1 MLNKGTMKKV
11 IIVICIIFVLGGL
24 IAWVYI
30 ESSKPLPGQQ
40 IADLGR
46 KHIEAGV
53 QVQYNSNPP
62 TSGDHYAD
70 WIKAGVYELSKDDR
84 YLVHSLEHGYIII
97 SYNCDVK
104 VGWVKSVLAHGIDE
118 EATGS
123 TDIATPSAALSD
135 KFKSEG
141 CHKLVD
147 QLIAVY
153 EKKGKSKIIIIPRSN
168 SDTEIALTAWTRIE
182 KFDGFD
188 AKRIEKFIDAYRNMG
203 PEKTMEP

>member
-1 MLNKGTMKKV
+1 MKKA
-11 IIVICIIFVLGGL
+11 IIIISILFVLGGL
-24 IAWVYI
+24 VAWVYI

-46 KHIEAGV
+46 KHVEVGV

-70 WIKAGVYELSKDDR
+70 WIRAGVYDLPKDDR

-104 VGWVKSVLAHGIDE
+104 VGWIKSVAAHGIDE
-118 EATGS
+118 TEATS
-123 TDIATPSAALSD
+123 SSDIATPSASLSD
-135 KFKSEG
+135 KFKSDE

-147 QLIAVY
+147 SLINVY
-153 EKKGKSKIIIIPRSN
+153 EKRRKSKIIIIPRPSL
-168 SDTEIALTAWTRIE
+168 DTKVALTAWTRIE
-182 KFDGFD
+182 KLGDLD
-188 AKRIEKFIDAYRNMG
+188 VKRIEKFIDAHRNMG